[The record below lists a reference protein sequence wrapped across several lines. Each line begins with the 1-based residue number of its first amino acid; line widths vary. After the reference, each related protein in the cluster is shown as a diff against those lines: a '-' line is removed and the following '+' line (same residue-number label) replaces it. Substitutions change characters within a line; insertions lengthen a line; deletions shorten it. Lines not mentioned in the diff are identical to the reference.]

1 MAKKLSNIKIGKR
14 LMLSYGVILV
24 LLVAGIVFSIVN
36 LISIGNE
43 IQQFYEHPFKVSA
56 SANTIN
62 ASFEEMQKSVF
73 RALSTTDNT
82 ITNSSISNAQAAAE
96 IIQENVS
103 IIEELYLGDIQDIN
117 DLKEHLQNLAPM
129 REKVLEYAKENDNI
143 IAAEYMEKNNIPL
156 IEEIQVDLEILI
168 DTANLTGETMI
179 EGLESKQVVSTILLV
194 VIGVASVV
202 ISVVFAAVITKSIT
216 QPIEQMEK
224 ASDNL
229 ANGILDSE
237 IITYKSKDE
246 IGHLASNLKKAIF
259 SMNTLI
265 EDVSYLMKEM
275 SQGNLAVRSN
285 QEQAYIGEF
294 RPMFLSIREMNT
306 NISQIIKEINDSSEQ
321 VSVGAEQ
328 MAESAQGLA
337 EGASEQAG
345 AVEQLTATVDTVAE
359 AAEASANEAKA
370 TSAQID
376 ISVQKAEESRQ
387 EMEKLTEAMERI
399 DTTSKEIINIIAS
412 IEDIASQTNLLSLNA
427 SIEAARAGD
436 AGRGFAVV
444 ADQIG
449 KLAAD
454 SAQSAANT
462 RELII
467 KTLDEIKVGNDI
479 TSVAT
484 EAFVNI
490 IKDVEEFAKAAEDI
504 SDKSVQQ
511 HQSLQQVSEGIGHI
525 SAVVQNNSAAAEESS
540 ATSEE
545 LAAQAD
551 NLKVLVSQFVLSE

>member
-275 SQGNLAVRSN
+275 SQGNLAVKSN